1 MTIGK
6 RPAHTRGM
14 DNKRTPRNLDPML
27 TSEEL
32 SEYLQVPVK
41 TIYEWRTN
49 KTGPTAYRLGKHTRY
64 RYSDIEEWLEERVV

>member
-1 MTIGK
+1 
-6 RPAHTRGM
+6 
-14 DNKRTPRNLDPML
+14 ML